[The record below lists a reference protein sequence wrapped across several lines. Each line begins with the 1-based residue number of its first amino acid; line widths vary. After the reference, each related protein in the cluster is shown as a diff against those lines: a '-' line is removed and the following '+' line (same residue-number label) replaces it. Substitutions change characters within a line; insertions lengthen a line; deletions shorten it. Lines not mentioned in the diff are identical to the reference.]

1 MIRHD
6 KCEAFEQVI
15 KIRDQQIEKLQMQ
28 VKDLEDKIRALE
40 QSSMTTLAP
49 RKEDGDV
56 GKGLTTL

>member
-6 KCEAFEQVI
+6 KCDAFEQVI
-15 KIRDQQIEKLQMQ
+15 RVRDQQIEKLQMQ
-28 VKDLEDKIRALE
+28 VKNLEDKIKALTD
-40 QSSMTTLAP
+40 SSMNLLEP